1 MSNFSHEA
9 EGWTTLK
16 RWDGKLSYGAQTLW
30 GPCHAP
36 LGRYPKVGTVRGR
49 GRARWDACAQ
59 AHSAPGCPPSLPS
72 PNLGQTPRLQNH
84 VHSFLLGVCPHTPHR
99 TISAASGGK
108 PKIGALS
115 YLGRGPG
122 GTAWGRCAES
132 SLSPWGLR
140 SNGLSR
146 LPSAADLPPDPRL
159 LPSAACRCGLNRP
172 GFRGG
177 LTLCTLGFAT
187 RKKEAALHCSSEFVP
202 ISTSFTSSFW
212 FIF

>member
-1 MSNFSHEA
+1 MGN
-9 EGWTTLK
+9 
-16 RWDGKLSYGAQTLW
+16 SYGAQTLW
-30 GPCHAP
+30 GPCHVP
-36 LGRYPKVGTVRGR
+36 LGRHPKVGTVQGR
-49 GRARWDACAQ
+49 DRAGSDACAK

-99 TISAASGGK
+99 TISAASGRK
-108 PKIGALS
+108 PKIRTLS
-115 YLGRGPG
+115 FYLGRGPE
-122 GTAWGRCAES
+122 GTDRGHCAES
-132 SLSPWGLR
+132 SLSPRGLC

-146 LPSAADLPPDPRL
+146 LRSAADLPPDPRL

-177 LTLCTLGFAT
+177 LTPCTLGFAT